1 MMSLLWFLAAWLGGD
16 PCSPSV
22 EAPVVSV
29 DQRSMEITI
38 ARTYGI
44 PWAICAQEKG
54 GRAPVLRVTA
64 KDGAGSHVL
73 LEKPIELSSSL
84 RDATTHF
91 SATVAGC
98 RDTVPNKRDATA
110 VLQGPVGSRHWFNRR
125 TVEVELVAEGPFAP
139 LAFKTQTEVFC
150 RACDDGDTVSIS
162 YYINDFDKKTARMVV
177 SLDRARYECAKGGGR
192 MMLRRFWTQPDTEQ
206 WAPLRPYE
214 VVDNLQERLRPD
226 GDKVMYELVEP
237 MSHFCKAGKS
247 NLFEVIGVDEYATI
261 MRRNYGPSD
270 AIHRSGIE
278 FLKCK

>member
-1 MMSLLWFLAAWLGGD
+1 LWFLAALLGAD

-22 EAPVVSV
+22 EEPVVSV

-54 GRAPVLRVTA
+54 GKAPVLRVTA
-64 KDGAGSHVL
+64 KDGTGSHVL

-91 SATVAGC
+91 SATAAGC
-98 RDTVPNKRDATA
+98 RDTVPNRRDATA
-110 VLQGPVGSRHWFNRR
+110 VLQGPVGNRHWFNRR
-125 TVEVELVAEGPFAP
+125 TVEVELVAEGPLAP
-139 LAFKTQTEVFC
+139 LAFKTQTQVFC
-150 RACDDGDTVSIS
+150 RACDDSDTVSFS
-162 YYINDFDKKTARMVV
+162 YYINDFDKKTARMVM
-177 SLDRARYECAKGGGR
+177 SLDKARHECARGGGR
-192 MMLRRFWTQPDTEQ
+192 VMLRRFWAQPGAEQ

-226 GDKVMYELVEP
+226 GDKVMYELIEP
-237 MSHFCKAGKS
+237 LSRFCKAGMS
-247 NLFEVIGVDEYATI
+247 NLFEVVGVDEYATI
-261 MRRNYGPSD
+261 IRRNYGPSD

-278 FLKCK
+278 FLECK